1 MHENDDMHE
10 KLPSKAEIGGFVVKQ
25 LLQITKFYEEVGFA
39 QPNKFKSN
47 VEKNVPV
54 IAVFIINIRPQNI
67 IGNPNGI
74 RNNF

>member
-1 MHENDDMHE
+1 MLE

-25 LLQITKFYEEVGFA
+25 LLQITKFYKEVGFA

-54 IAVFIINIRPQNI
+54 IVAFIIVRRLELNR
-67 IGNPNGI
+67 
-74 RNNF
+74 